1 MSADDTSQ
9 PVTAADLQALAANAE
24 QAANLMKQLSNT
36 NRLMILCTLMFDEL
50 SVGQL
55 NELIPLSQ
63 SALSQHLAT
72 LRSSG
77 LVETRREGQVIF
89 YRLQGDRAMRVI
101 ALLKDMFCPDL

>member
-1 MSADDTSQ
+1 MDMSAMAEHAGE
-9 PVTAADLQALAANAE
+9 AAE
-24 QAANLMKQLSNT
+24 LMKQLSNQ
-36 NRLMILCTLMFDEL
+36 NRLMILCSLVEGEL
-50 SVGQL
+50 SVGDL
-55 NELIPLSQ
+55 NERVPLSQ

-101 ALLKDMFCPDL
+101 TLLKDMFCPDL

>member
-1 MSADDTSQ
+1 MDMSAMAEHAGE
-9 PVTAADLQALAANAE
+9 AAE
-24 QAANLMKQLSNT
+24 LMKQLSNQ
-36 NRLMILCTLMFDEL
+36 NRLMILCSLVEGEL
-50 SVGQL
+50 SVGDL
-55 NELIPLSQ
+55 NERVLLSQ

-101 ALLKDMFCPDL
+101 TLLKDMFCPDL